1 MEEVLIILFLVSF
14 VLMFFVYIIVL
25 IFCNLNAL
33 TKRVSRLEIQTKCSC
48 QGYYSFLMYQ
58 SITFVLKILLKLV
71 PCFYFELQWTRRPR
85 GANGPGSARATRT
98 SPEQHNV
105 RCTSPSTRHNHSFV
119 SQFVVKLNFGL
130 GYVRTLMIG
139 LIFFLR
145 NRNMSIVKYE
155 F

>member
-48 QGYYSFLMYQ
+48 QGYYSVLMYQ

-71 PCFYFELQWTRRPR
+71 LILKLVFILNCSER
-85 GANGPGSARATRT
+85 GDREGPMGQDPHAPPGRARSNT
-98 SPEQHNV
+98 
-105 RCTSPSTRHNHSFV
+105 
-119 SQFVVKLNFGL
+119 
-130 GYVRTLMIG
+130 M
-139 LIFFLR
+139 
-145 NRNMSIVKYE
+145 
-155 F
+155 